1 MLVDYVL
8 FFFFS
13 SRRRHTRCALVTGVQ
28 TCASDLYPAG
38 PAVGHLTGYVGAASA
53 EEYEKT
59 KDPLLVTPGFKIGKD
74 GLERSL
80 EDRLRGKPGAKR
92 EEVTARGRL
101 VRQLATRPDQPGETV
116 RLTIAAGLQ
125 EYNARRLGT
134 PSGAAVVHACLPG
147 PVPALGSDK
156 LR

>member
-80 EDRLRGKPGAKR
+80 EDRLRGKPGAQR

-116 RLTIAAGLQ
+116 RLTLVAGLP
-125 EYNARRLGT
+125 EYT
-134 PSGAAVVHACLPG
+134 PTRPGPNPGSEGLPG
-147 PVPALGSDK
+147 FLGGRGAGVLSVGW
-156 LR
+156 

>member
-1 MLVDYVL
+1 MRELPGVARTQGVA
-8 FFFFS
+8 
-13 SRRRHTRCALVTGVQ
+13 RH
-28 TCASDLYPAG
+28 YPAG

-101 VRQLATRPDQPGETV
+101 VRQLATRPDQPGDRKST
-116 RLTIAAGLQ
+116 RL
-125 EYNARRLGT
+125 N
-134 PSGAAVVHACLPG
+134 SSH
-147 PVPALGSDK
+147 
-156 LR
+156 

>member
-1 MLVDYVL
+1 MPELPGVARTQG
-8 FFFFS
+8 FA
-13 SRRRHTRCALVTGVQ
+13 RH
-28 TCASDLYPAG
+28 YPAG

-116 RLTIAAGLQ
+116 RLRSEEHTSELQ
-125 EYNARRLGT
+125 SLM
-134 PSGAAVVHACLPG
+134 PH
-147 PVPALGSDK
+147 
-156 LR
+156 